1 MGLPSLLVLQ
11 VLLLAVAKDPWRQ
24 LRSQRNAARDA
35 NRLDSH
41 ATPVDRVVIAAVLRL
56 APHDLAAKP
65 ELPGRAV
72 LHARTRP
79 LRLRIAERT
88 RLQPRQQNDRADDI
102 PLRGAPFARHA
113 RQLIPSDRQPSASHE
128 RSPWHSWGRT
138 IGEIY
143 VPLDR

>member
-1 MGLPSLLVLQ
+1 VLRSPSHLSRHMAPTSQRHRSAVRASQAVTIRVSSIRQHGASMFLLP
-11 VLLLAVAKDPWRQ
+11 LADGGTTAGNSEQEDLKYEQAWRQ

-35 NRLDSH
+35 NRLDRH

-72 LHARTRP
+72 LHARIRP

-88 RLQPRQQNDRADDI
+88 RLQ
-102 PLRGAPFARHA
+102 
-113 RQLIPSDRQPSASHE
+113 
-128 RSPWHSWGRT
+128 
-138 IGEIY
+138 
-143 VPLDR
+143 